1 MMGMNPLSGGYSVAE
16 FLQLDFA
23 ALTTA
28 TLAAIC
34 CGLLGNFLV
43 LRRQSLMGDAISHAV
58 LPGIVVAFVLAGSRG
73 PVPMILGAT
82 AASVTAALLIELV
95 RRLGRIEAGAS
106 MGVVF
111 TVMFAG
117 GVLLLEQAAARSVD
131 LDADCVLYGQL
142 EDILWFAGTGWE
154 ALLDP
159 AALATLP
166 RELLT
171 LAGLLLLCLLLL
183 ALFWKEIR
191 ITTFDPGLASS
202 LGIPAGLFHYGLML
216 MVALAAVASFEAV
229 GSILVIA
236 MLICPAATA
245 RLLTDR
251 YGTQLALSGL
261 FGASAAIVG
270 YVAAGFLPGWF
281 GADWALNAAGTIAT
295 VAGLQLAAAVV
306 LGPRYGIVGRLRRA
320 ALPAEVVTEPRPA

>member
-1 MMGMNPLSGGYSVAE
+1 MMGMTPLSGGYSVAE

-171 LAGLLLLCLLLL
+171 RAGLLLLCLLLL

-191 ITTFDPGLASS
+191 ITTFDPVILAMD
-202 LGIPAGLFHYGLML
+202 LPPLQRIAAQHPDPAYR
-216 MVALAAVASFEAV
+216 AAVASFEAV